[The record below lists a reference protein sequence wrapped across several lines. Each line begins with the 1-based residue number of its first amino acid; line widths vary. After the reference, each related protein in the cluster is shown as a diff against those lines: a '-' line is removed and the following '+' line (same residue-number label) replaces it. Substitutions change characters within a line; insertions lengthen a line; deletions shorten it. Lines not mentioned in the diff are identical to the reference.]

1 MCGRFTITEENQ
13 DEVARVLGV
22 PVEQLVEWSYTPR
35 YNVAPMQPYWIV
47 TSDQEARSLRPAT
60 WGLVNW
66 YETSRREGAKHI
78 NARADSLASRRP
90 YREAFAATR
99 CVVPAD
105 GFFEWSAEGKQRIP
119 TWFHRPDRQ
128 VFGFAGLFTSAR
140 LAGESEPTT
149 TFTIITTEPNEVVAR
164 VHDRMPVILTDDA
177 AMDEWLY
184 PKQTPKRL
192 QELLV
197 PAPVHFLTA
206 TPVSTRVNSVVND
219 DPECIEEV
227 PPRPGQGTLLL

>member
-13 DEVARVLGV
+13 DEIARVLGI
-22 PVEQLVEWSYTPR
+22 PVSELTEWSYTPR

-47 TSDQEARSLRPAT
+47 TADQEARHLQPAT

-66 YETSRREGAKHI
+66 YETNRREGAKHI
-78 NARADSLASRRP
+78 NARAGSLATRRP

-105 GFFEWSAEGKQRIP
+105 GFFEWTAEGKQRFP
-119 TWFHRPDRQ
+119 TWFHRPDKQ

-140 LAGESEPTT
+140 LSGETQPTT
-149 TFTIITTEPNEVVAR
+149 TFTIITTTPNDLVAL

-177 AMDEWLY
+177 AIDEWLY
-184 PKQTPKRL
+184 PKQTPERL
-192 QELLV
+192 QALLQ
-197 PAPVHFLTA
+197 PAPDAFLAA
-206 TPVSTRVNSVVND
+206 TSVSTRVNSVAHD
-219 DPECIEEV
+219 DRACLDEA
-227 PPRPGQGTLLL
+227 PPRPGQGALLL

>member
-13 DEVARVLGV
+13 DEIARVFGI
-22 PVEQLVEWSYTPR
+22 PVDQLVEWSYTPR

-47 TSDQEARSLRPAT
+47 TADQEARRLQPAT

-66 YETSRREGAKHI
+66 YETNRREGAKRI

-105 GFFEWSAEGKQRIP
+105 GFFEWIAEGKQRFP
-119 TWFHRPDRQ
+119 TWFHRPDQQ

-140 LAGESEPTT
+140 LLGEAEPTT
-149 TFTIITTEPNEVVAR
+149 TFTIITTSPNDVVAQ
-164 VHDRMPVILTDDA
+164 VHDRMPAILTDDA
-177 AMDEWLY
+177 AIDEWLY
-184 PKQTPKRL
+184 PKQTAGRL
-192 QELLV
+192 QALLR
-197 PAPVHFLTA
+197 PAPDTFLTA
-206 TPVSTRVNSVVND
+206 TSVSTRVNSVAHD
-219 DPECIEEV
+219 DRACLEEV
-227 PPRPGQGTLLL
+227 PQRPGQGALSL